1 MIKDERL
8 IFAGESLDSLLLIAS
23 SSLAVL
29 FMAWGIGANDLA
41 NAMGTSVGSRALTV
55 KKAVIYA
62 AVLNFLGAI
71 LVGIHVTE
79 TIQKGIIDPNF
90 FASNPEL
97 LIYGM
102 LSAMLATAI
111 WIAIATYFGL
121 PISTT
126 HSIVGAVT
134 GFGIIS
140 TGIYNINWGILLKI
154 AASWVIS
161 PVLGAIIA
169 FLIFQLVQ
177 KAILGRE
184 KQRGA
189 ALKLSPFLIFLVFFV
204 ITLSIFYEGLKGL
217 RLPLERALLVSF
229 IIGGIGALS
238 GYFLIE
244 YYSHKYEFLHLE
256 KIFAYLQVLTACNV
270 AFAHGANDVANAVGP
285 FAAIY
290 NIVVTNEVSMRV
302 GVEWWMLAFGGA
314 GIAIGCLVGG
324 MKVME
329 TVGRK
334 ITEISP
340 TNGFCAEFGTSIT
353 VLFFSK
359 LGMPISTSH
368 TIVGAVVG
376 VGLAR
381 GVKALS
387 LKVIRDIVISWLLT
401 IPVAAAITIGIY
413 FGIEHLLMFNFA
425 AS

>member
-1 MIKDERL
+1 MNYW
-8 IFAGESLDSLLLIAS
+8 LLIAS
-23 SSLAVL
+23 SSLAAL

-55 KKAVIYA
+55 KRAVIYA

-79 TIQKGIIDPNF
+79 TIQKGIIDLNF
-90 FASNPEL
+90 FTPNPEL

-102 LSAMLATAI
+102 LSAMLAAAI
-111 WIAIATYFGL
+111 WVAIATHFGL
-121 PISTT
+121 PVSTT
-126 HSIVGAVT
+126 HAIVGGVA
-134 GFGIIS
+134 GFGII
-140 TGIYNINWGILLKI
+140 TAGIYGVSWGVLLKI

-169 FLIFQLVQ
+169 FLIFRIIQ
-177 KAILGRE
+177 KAILSRE
-184 KQRGA
+184 KQREA
-189 ALKLSPFLIFLVFFV
+189 ALKLSPLLIFLVFFV
-204 ITLSIFYEGLKGL
+204 LALSIFYEGLKGL
-217 RLPLERALLVSF
+217 RLEVGSALLAS
-229 IIGGIGALS
+229 ILIGSAAALL
-238 GYFLIE
+238 GYFLIK
-244 YYSHKYEFLHLE
+244 YYSYKYEFFHLE

-290 NIVVTNEVSMRV
+290 NIFITKEVSMKV
-302 GVEWWMLAFGGA
+302 GVEWWMLAMGGA
-314 GIAIGCLVGG
+314 GIAIGCLIGG

-329 TVGRK
+329 TIGRK
-334 ITEISP
+334 ITEIAP
-340 TNGFCAEFGTSIT
+340 TNGFCAEFGTAIT

-381 GVKALS
+381 GIKALS
-387 LKVIRDIVISWLLT
+387 LRVVRDVIISWLLT
-401 IPVAAAITIGIY
+401 VPVAAALAIGIY
-413 FGIEHLLMFNFA
+413 YGITVL
-425 AS
+425 

>member
-1 MIKDERL
+1 M
-8 IFAGESLDSLLLIAS
+8 SDSWLLIAG
-23 SSLAVL
+23 SSLVAL
-29 FMAWGIGANDLA
+29 FVTWGIGANDLA
-41 NAMGTSVGSRALTV
+41 NAMGTSVGSRALTI

-62 AVLNFLGAI
+62 AVLNFLGAT

-90 FASNPEL
+90 FASNPDL

-102 LSAMLATAI
+102 LSAMLGAAI
-111 WIAIATYFGL
+111 WVAIATYIGL

-126 HSIVGAVT
+126 HSIVGAVA
-134 GFGIIS
+134 GFGIITVGFS
-140 TGIYNINWGILLKI
+140 NISWSVLLRI

-161 PVLGAIIA
+161 PISGAMIA
-169 FLIFQLVQ
+169 FLIFRIIQ
-177 KAILGRE
+177 KAILSRE
-184 KQRGA
+184 KPQKA

-204 ITLSIFYEGLKGL
+204 LSLSIFYEGLKSL
-217 RLPLERALLVSF
+217 RLELESALLASIF
-229 IIGGIGALS
+229 IGSTAAFC
-238 GYFLIE
+238 GYFLIKH
-244 YYSHKYEFLHLE
+244 YSHKYEFLHLE

-290 NIVVTNEVSMRV
+290 NILMTGEVSMKV
-302 GVEWWMLAFGGA
+302 GVEWWMLAFGGG

-324 MKVME
+324 IKVME
-329 TVGRK
+329 TIGHK
-334 ITEISP
+334 ITEIAP
-340 TNGFCAEFGTSIT
+340 TNGFCAEFGTAIT

-387 LKVIRDIVISWLLT
+387 LKVVRDIIISWALT
-401 IPVAAAITIGIY
+401 IPVAAALAIGIY
-413 FGIEHLLMFNFA
+413 QGILAL
-425 AS
+425 SV

>member
-1 MIKDERL
+1 VRAL
-8 IFAGESLDSLLLIAS
+8 NNWLLIAS
-23 SSLAVL
+23 SILVAL
-29 FMAWGIGANDLA
+29 FMAWGIGSNDLA
-41 NAMGTSVGSRALTV
+41 NAMGTSVGSRALTI

-90 FASNPEL
+90 FAPNPDQ

-102 LSAMLATAI
+102 LSALLAAAI
-111 WIAIATYFGL
+111 WVAIATYLGL
-121 PISTT
+121 PVSTT
-126 HSIVGAVT
+126 HSIVGAVA

-140 TGIYNINWGILLKI
+140 IGIYNIRWGVLLKI
-154 AASWVIS
+154 AASWAVS

-169 FLIFQLVQ
+169 FSIFQVIKRAVLSREEPQ
-177 KAILGRE
+177 K
-184 KQRGA
+184 A
-189 ALKLSPFLIFLVFFV
+189 ALKFSPFLIFLTFLV
-204 ITLSIFYEGLKGL
+204 IALSIFYEGLKNL
-217 RLPLERALLVSF
+217 RLELKSALIASIL
-229 IIGGIGALS
+229 IGSIAS
-238 GYFLIE
+238 VCGYLLIK
-244 YYSHKYEFLHLE
+244 YYSRKYKFMHLE

-290 NIVVTNEVSMRV
+290 NIYITKEVSMKV
-302 GVEWWMLAFGGA
+302 GVEWWMLAIGGA
-314 GIAIGCLVGG
+314 GIAIGCFIGG
-324 MKVME
+324 FKVME
-329 TVGRK
+329 TIGRK

-340 TNGFCAEFGTSIT
+340 TNGFCAEFGTALT

-401 IPVAAAITIGIY
+401 VPVAAVLTIGIY
-413 FGIEHLLMFNFA
+413 YGIALL
-425 AS
+425 